1 MTRSRIDVVATTVT
15 NTVTNTVTTAVAATV
30 AALVAAGA
38 PIACTV
44 DYQLD
49 RPVERLPLVA
59 QRPLDILFVVDN
71 SGSMADEQQTMLRS
85 VFDPR
90 CPIDDVRAVPQRF
103 NRPSPE
109 VFAELTGVCGIAQLM
124 AAMGGNFHI
133 GVVTTD
139 VGICDERFSP
149 GQDPDGLHEP
159 TTMRGCLQGQGVI
172 SNSDDVQAA
181 FQAAILGVGTYGSS
195 IERGLD
201 AMEVFLDPGSRRAPG
216 CENDLDG
223 FLRPDGRLM
232 VVVVADEDD
241 CSHRDGALGF
251 PNELEGEPETCG
263 NFPEL
268 FTNVAVSPRN
278 CVERA
283 NELVPIAAYRDV
295 LRGLVDAGRT
305 TDVMVSVMGG
315 LRDNGAG
322 LEPGGCAPLPDG
334 GIDGGCLAVQGIG
347 QTCDVDDNC
356 CSADGAFRY
365 VEFARSVNDDSLLGS
380 ICADNFRDPLL
391 PLFFLDRLGG
401 ENVFE

>member
-1 MTRSRIDVVATTVT
+1 MKRPRVDVDTAKTTIRARTTV
-15 NTVTNTVTTAVAATV
+15 AIASAS
-30 AALVAAGA
+30 AIAFALGTFT
-38 PIACTV
+38 ACTI

-49 RPVERLPLVA
+49 QPIERLPLAV

-71 SGSMADEQQTMLRS
+71 SASMADEQATLLRS

-90 CPIDDVRAVPQRF
+90 CPITDVQAVPQRY
-103 NRPSPE
+103 NRPSRE
-109 VFAELTGVCGIAQLM
+109 VFAELSEVCGIAQLL
-124 AAMGGNFHI
+124 AAMGGDFHI
-133 GVVTTD
+133 GVITTD
-139 VGICDERFSP
+139 VGVCDERFSV
-149 GQDPDGLHEP
+149 GQDPNNLHEP

-172 SNSDDVQAA
+172 TNSDDVEAA
-181 FQAAILGVGTYGSS
+181 FQSAILGVGNYGSS

-223 FLRPDGRLM
+223 FLRKDGRLM
-232 VVVVADEDD
+232 VVMVADEDD

-263 NFPEL
+263 EFIDLFARPETSASNCQNRQDQL
-268 FTNVAVSPRN
+268 VS
-278 CVERA
+278 VG
-283 NELVPIAAYRDV
+283 AYSDA
-295 LRGLVDAGRT
+295 LRGLVDTGRT

-334 GIDGGCLAVQGIG
+334 GVDGSCRATLGTA
-347 QTCDVDDNC
+347 QTCDVEENC

-365 VEFARSVNDDSLLGS
+365 VEFARAVNADSLLGS

-401 ENVFE
+401 EEVLE

>member
-1 MTRSRIDVVATTVT
+1 MKRFCGDVDTTITRATTT
-15 NTVTNTVTTAVAATV
+15 SAAI
-30 AALVAAGA
+30 ARLVAVGTFSALGA
-38 PIACTV
+38 VSACTI

-49 RPVERLPLVA
+49 QPIERLPLAV

-71 SGSMADEQQTMLRS
+71 SASMADEQATLARS

-90 CPIDDVRAVPQRF
+90 CPITDVGAVPQRY

-109 VFAELTGVCGIAQLM
+109 VFAELTKVCGIAQLL

-133 GVVTTD
+133 GVITTD
-139 VGICDERFSP
+139 VGVCDERISSV
-149 GQDPDGLHEP
+149 QDPDNLHEP

-172 SNSDDVQAA
+172 TNADDVQAA
-181 FQAAILGVGTYGSS
+181 FQSAILGVGTYGSS

-201 AMEVFLDPGSRRAPG
+201 AMEVFLSPGSRRAPG

-223 FLRPDGRLM
+223 FLRTDGRLM

-251 PNELEGEPETCG
+251 PNELEGEPDTCG
-263 NFPEL
+263 EFLEL
-268 FTNVAVSPRN
+268 FVRPETSAANCQNRQDQLVS
-278 CVERA
+278 VG
-283 NELVPIAAYRDV
+283 AYRNA
-295 LRGLVDAGRT
+295 LRALVDDGRT

-334 GIDGGCLAVQGIG
+334 GVDGSCRATLGTG
-347 QTCDVDDNC
+347 QTCDAEENC

-365 VEFARSVNDDSLLGS
+365 VEFARAVNADSLLGS

-401 ENVFE
+401 DEVLE

>member
-1 MTRSRIDVVATTVT
+1 MKRHSVDVDTAKTTIRARVT
-15 NTVTNTVTTAVAATV
+15 AAIASAVA
-30 AALVAAGA
+30 LGSFS
-38 PIACTV
+38 ACTI

-49 RPVERLPLVA
+49 QPIERLPLAV

-71 SGSMADEQQTMLRS
+71 SASMADEQATLLRS

-90 CPIDDVRAVPQRF
+90 CPITDVQAVPQRYI
-103 NRPSPE
+103 RPSRE
-109 VFAELTGVCGIAQLM
+109 VFAELTEVCGIAQLM

-133 GVVTTD
+133 GVITTD
-139 VGICDERFSP
+139 VGVCDERLSVA
-149 GQDPDGLHEP
+149 QDPDNLHEP

-172 SNSDDVQAA
+172 TNSDDVEAA
-181 FQAAILGVGTYGSS
+181 FQSAILGVGTYGSS

-201 AMEVFLDPGSRRAPG
+201 AMEVFLNPGSRRAPG

-223 FLRPDGRLM
+223 FLRTDGRLM

-263 NFPEL
+263 EFIEL
-268 FTNVAVSPRN
+268 FVRPETNASNCQDRQDQLVS
-278 CVERA
+278 VG
-283 NELVPIAAYRDV
+283 AYSDA
-295 LRGLVDAGRT
+295 LRGLVDSGRT

-334 GIDGGCLAVQGIG
+334 GIDGSCRATLGTG
-347 QTCDVDDNC
+347 QTCDVEENC

-365 VEFARSVNDDSLLGS
+365 VEFARAVNADSLLGS

-401 ENVFE
+401 DEVLE

>member
-1 MTRSRIDVVATTVT
+1 MKRPRVDVDTAKTTIRARTTV
-15 NTVTNTVTTAVAATV
+15 AIASAS
-30 AALVAAGA
+30 AIAFALGTFT
-38 PIACTV
+38 ACTI

-49 RPVERLPLVA
+49 QPIERLPLAV

-71 SGSMADEQQTMLRS
+71 SASMADEQATLLRS

-90 CPIDDVRAVPQRF
+90 CPITDVQAVPQRY
-103 NRPSPE
+103 NRPSRE
-109 VFAELTGVCGIAQLM
+109 VFAELTEVCGIAQLM

-133 GVVTTD
+133 GVITTD
-139 VGICDERFSP
+139 VGVCDERFSV
-149 GQDPDGLHEP
+149 GQDPDNLHEP

-172 SNSDDVQAA
+172 TNSDDVEAA

-223 FLRPDGRLM
+223 FLRKDGRLM
-232 VVVVADEDD
+232 VVMVADEDD

-263 NFPEL
+263 EFIDLFARPETSASNCQNRQDQL
-268 FTNVAVSPRN
+268 VS
-278 CVERA
+278 VG
-283 NELVPIAAYRDV
+283 AYSDA
-295 LRGLVDAGRT
+295 LRGLVDTGRT

-334 GIDGGCLAVQGIG
+334 GVDGSCRATLGTA
-347 QTCDVDDNC
+347 QTCDVEENC

-365 VEFARSVNDDSLLGS
+365 VEFARAVNADSLLGS

-401 ENVFE
+401 EEVLE

>member
-1 MTRSRIDVVATTVT
+1 MNLPCQDIDIRATSRTTTFAAIAGLVG
-15 NTVTNTVTTAVAATV
+15 AATLGV
-30 AALVAAGA
+30 VS
-38 PIACTV
+38 ACTV

-49 RPVERLPLVA
+49 QPVERLPLAV

-71 SGSMADEQQTMLRS
+71 SGSMADEQATLRRS

-90 CPIDDVRAVPQRF
+90 CPITDVGAVPQRYH
-103 NRPSPE
+103 RPSPE
-109 VFAELTGVCGIAQLM
+109 VFAELTSVCGIAQLM

-133 GVVTTD
+133 GVITTD
-139 VGICDERFSP
+139 VGVCDERLSFA
-149 GQDPDGLHEP
+149 QDPDGLHEP

-172 SNSDDVQAA
+172 TNGDDVEAA
-181 FQAAILGVGTYGSS
+181 FQSAILGVGTYGSS

-232 VVVVADEDD
+232 VVMVADEDD

-251 PNELEGEPETCG
+251 PDELEGEPATCG
-263 NFPEL
+263 DFPGL
-268 FTNVAVSPRN
+268 FSRPETFARN
-278 CVERA
+278 CQDRQDQLVSVGAYSETLR
-283 NELVPIAAYRDV
+283 ELVV
-295 LRGLVDAGRT
+295 NGRT

-322 LEPGGCAPLPDG
+322 LEPGGCSPLADG
-334 GIDGGCLAVQGIG
+334 AIDGSCRPSLGTAQA
-347 QTCDVDDNC
+347 CDVEDNC

-365 VEFARSVNDDSLLGS
+365 VEFARAVNGDSLLGS

-401 ENVFE
+401 EDVVQ